1 MPGGFSDTGPV
12 TYATPGVN
20 STTATLKVES
30 TVEVY
35 AATAASSV
43 QFDTSG
49 LDSSMD
55 EYYADYDSLTTF
67 HVMDYATKFGSYS
80 SCYTA

>member
-12 TYATPGVN
+12 TYSTSGVI
-20 STTATLKVES
+20 STTATRKVES
-30 TVEVY
+30 AVEVD

-49 LDSSMD
+49 L
-55 EYYADYDSLTTF
+55 AKRL
-67 HVMDYATKFGSYS
+67 KKRRIR
-80 SCYTA
+80 